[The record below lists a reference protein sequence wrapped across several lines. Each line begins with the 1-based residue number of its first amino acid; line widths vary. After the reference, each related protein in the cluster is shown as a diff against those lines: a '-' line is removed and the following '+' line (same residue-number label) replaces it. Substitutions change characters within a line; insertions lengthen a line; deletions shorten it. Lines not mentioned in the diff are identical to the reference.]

1 MRRFSNASTGRKNC
15 QSAPAVIFCAQH
27 YTDSIRWTGNILQM
41 RSGVALSFFPGVLV
55 YAAIVLSCT
64 LELHPELV
72 TLVMLQGVRTTF
84 CRHWPSI
91 LRRGLHAANRTH
103 VQIFRSG
110 AVTTCDHEHA
120 RVNAWERKERRRCW
134 HHSSQQCHAASLPL
148 NSS

>member
-1 MRRFSNASTGRKNC
+1 MLLYLFFS
-15 QSAPAVIFCAQH
+15 
-27 YTDSIRWTGNILQM
+27 
-41 RSGVALSFFPGVLV
+41 GVLV

-72 TLVMLQGVRTTF
+72 TLVMLQGVHTTF

-110 AVTTCDHEHA
+110 AVTTCDHEHESMPGSGKNEGG
-120 RVNAWERKERRRCW
+120 VGITVL
-134 HHSSQQCHAASLPL
+134 SSQQCHAASLPL